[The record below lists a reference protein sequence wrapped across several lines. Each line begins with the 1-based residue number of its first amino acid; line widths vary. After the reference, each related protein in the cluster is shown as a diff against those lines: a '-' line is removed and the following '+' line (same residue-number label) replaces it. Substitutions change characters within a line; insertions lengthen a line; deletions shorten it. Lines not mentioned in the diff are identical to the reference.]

1 MWEACCDLGG
11 WVLFGVVLTGYV
23 GFTCAMCG
31 LFDDR
36 LSSLWR
42 RHLE

>member
-1 MWEACCDLGG
+1 MWETCCDLGG
-11 WVLFGVVLTGYV
+11 WVLFGLVLIGYV

-31 LFDDR
+31 LFDDP